1 MSGTPSLLHANG
13 VQFVNAQGQTVYLA
27 GTETWNDAQSYTQP
41 QFTFQQFSDFEAQ
54 TVDANFIRY
63 WLYQASNDGDSTF
76 PDSQLPFV
84 RSSTP
89 GAADGNQW
97 DLTQYNSGFF
107 TQLQQNVQI
116 AAANGQYV
124 DIILFPGSSNGT
136 DPFTASNNIQG
147 VGDGSLSDP
156 AILPYQEA
164 YIAQILN
171 TVGHDSNVMFEVAN
185 ETSPS
190 DLSWQETIVNYV
202 HSYEQQNGLLNQM
215 VGITAFQPNSESTQ
229 QNMADLEGSNADWI
243 EPYGWGLYGP
253 QSPTPEQEGN
263 KPVISADD
271 HYGGTA
277 VTAAGNGGWA
287 WVQFI
292 TGNSVSYMDDM
303 SGSGLLDPVYAA
315 GIDAT
320 NGDYAAEAPA
330 RDATRLGIKE
340 TVEAANQ
347 LNLGPVTPQ
356 SQLSSTG
363 FAMAGGGQYAVYAP
377 SGGAFS
383 VDLSGTPGA
392 LTATWYDVPT
402 GQTQTATI
410 NGGSQASLTSPFGS
424 DATGLV
430 LLPNSD
436 ACFLSGTRILTEHG
450 EVAVEDLREGDGVI
464 TLDGEKTVVRPIR
477 WIGHRQIDLTAHPK
491 PETMTPIRIRRD
503 AVADNVP
510 HRDLLVSAD
519 HAIFIGGK
527 LIPARM
533 LVNGATIVE
542 DGSARTVRYFHVELD
557 RHAVLVAEG
566 LPAESYLDTG
576 NRAFFANAG
585 LATVLHPDLSIGAG
599 RLGVWERDAC
609 APLVTA
615 EADVRPVWERLA
627 ARAATLGHAVALP
640 ATTSDAALRL
650 VVDGRALRPI
660 SVAEGRYVFPLPR
673 GARAVRLA
681 SRSGSPAESRPWLDD
696 RRRLGV
702 FVERVVVQSEA
713 GVEQIPLDHPS
724 MMRGWHRVE
733 QRDGLLRRWTNGD
746 ATIAVPPRAAEDG
759 GVLEI
764 AVCES
769 MRYPA
774 PLAANAA

>member
-1 MSGTPSLLHANG
+1 MTRLISSGFVDGSNNG
-13 VQFVNAQGQTVYLA
+13 VPYQWGLNGSWFINGISTTGYPGPGDTAISEIQGTGLGYIVQVSGGVYST
-27 GTETWNDAQSYTQP
+27 GDIS
-41 QFTFQQFSDFEAQ
+41 FTYNSLSAPTAYRQDLVLQVSG
-54 TVDANFIRY
+54 
-63 WLYQASNDGDSTF
+63 ASTSLDLT
-76 PDSQLPFV
+76 
-84 RSSTP
+84 
-89 GAADGNQW
+89 GAAVGAATASIFGNTFA
-97 DLTQYNSGFF
+97 D
-107 TQLQQNVQI
+107 
-116 AAANGQYV
+116 AYV
-124 DIILFPGSSNGT
+124 DIQLGGTLEVDSAVQPTSTVFFGAYTNSYGGSA
-136 DPFTASNNIQG
+136 PG
-147 VGDGSLSDP
+147 VGPDT
-156 AILPYQEA
+156 
-164 YIAQILN
+164 N
-171 TVGHDSNVMFEVAN
+171 
-185 ETSPS
+185 
-190 DLSWQETIVNYV
+190 
-202 HSYEQQNGLLNQM
+202 
-215 VGITAFQPNSESTQ
+215 NST
-229 QNMADLEGSNADWI
+229 LIIG
-243 EPYGWGLYGP
+243 
-253 QSPTPEQEGN
+253 
-263 KPVISADD
+263 KP
-271 HYGGTA
+271 G
-277 VTAAGNGGWA
+277 GNGYNYTNNTFAAPIYGLQGNDKVVFGQIA
-287 WVQFI
+287 YNASDTFSFLPA
-292 TGNSVSYMDDM
+292 TGVT
-303 SGSGLLDPVYAA
+303 L
-315 GIDAT
+315 
-320 NGDYAAEAPA
+320 PA
-330 RDATRLGIKE
+330 
-340 TVEAANQ
+340 
-347 LNLGPVTPQ
+347 
-356 SQLSSTG
+356 
-363 FAMAGGGQYAVYAP
+363 
-377 SGGAFS
+377 
-383 VDLSGTPGA
+383 GTPGVLQTAYGVAGTLTVFNPSHTEIAA
-392 LTATWYDVPT
+392 LTI
-402 GQTQTATI
+402 TAPADHGTFKLVDY
-410 NGGSQASLTSPFGS
+410 NGDLAVT
-424 DATGLV
+424 
-430 LLPNSD
+430 
-436 ACFLSGTRILTEHG
+436 CFLSGTRILTERG
-450 EVAVEDLREGDGVI
+450 EVAVDDLREGDGVI

-724 MMRGWHRVE
+724 MMRGWHRIE
-733 QRDGLLRRWTNGD
+733 QQDGQLRRWTNGD
-746 ATIAVPPRAAEDG
+746 ATIAVPPSAAEHG

-764 AVCES
+764 AVRAT
-769 MRYPA
+769 MAYAVRT
-774 PLAANAA
+774 AACTAA